1 MIWAY
6 SVTFFVPL
14 LVALVLTPAVARL
27 ASRLQV
33 VDLPGGRRRHHGVVP
48 RMGGLAPVIG
58 FLVAVALPVA
68 WPQHFPPIA
77 DPNQPIWFRGLV
89 LGTLVAA
96 LGGLWDDVRDLAP
109 RYQLSVQFLCAVI
122 AIWATLFIERVNN
135 PFTNEQI
142 VFPRPLVWAFT
153 IFWVMGMMNTV
164 NWLDGV
170 DGLASSVAGVF
181 AVVLIVHLT
190 QRELYSVA
198 LWPVALLG
206 AVLGFLP
213 YNWPPARVFLG
224 SVGTY
229 GVGYIMAVLGIAA
242 GAKVAT
248 VLLVLGLPIADV
260 AWQIVRR
267 WRSGHS
273 LFVGDR
279 GHLHHRLYD
288 RGWSPRR
295 IVLLYVG
302 WGIVMGTLALVVS
315 SRVLKL
321 GLLVTVG
328 ILSIVMFLWATR
340 HPPHHSADG

>member
-1 MIWAY
+1 MIPAY
-6 SVTFFVPL
+6 GVVFLLPFLVSLTMTPL
-14 LVALVLTPAVARL
+14 AAKL
-27 ASRLQV
+27 AFRV
-33 VDLPGGRRRHHGVVP
+33 GAVDLPGGRRRHHGIVP
-48 RMGGLAPVIG
+48 RMGGLAPVAG
-58 FLVAVALPVA
+58 FVMAVSLPVIF
-68 WPQHFPPIA
+68 PHFFPRVA

-89 LGTLVAA
+89 LGVLLAA

-109 RYQLSVQFLCAVI
+109 RYQLSIHFLCAVV

-190 QRELYSVA
+190 QRGLYSVA

-206 AVLGFLP
+206 AVVGFLP
-213 YNWPPARVFLG
+213 HNWPPARVFLG
-224 SVGTY
+224 SVGSY
-229 GVGYIMAVLGIAA
+229 GMGYIMAVLGIAA

-267 WRSGHS
+267 WHGGRS

-288 RGWSPRR
+288 RGWPPGR

-302 WGIVMGTLALVVS
+302 WGVVMGTLALVVS

-321 GLLVTVG
+321 ALLVAVG
-328 ILSIVMFLWATR
+328 VISIFVFVWATR
-340 HPPHHSADG
+340 HPTTPRT